1 MIDAVAEFY
10 KNEIDTLKWLL
21 KRNLDWVIPNRA
33 IDNAL
38 QRCLGVAQFV
48 QVCPNGLKYEEIELL
63 YEKTRLELESLRE
76 GI

>member
-1 MIDAVAEFY
+1 MKDAVAEFY

-21 KRNLDWVIPNRA
+21 KRNLDGVNPNKA

-38 QRCLGVAQFV
+38 QRCSGVAQFV
-48 QVCPNGLKYEEIELL
+48 QICPNALAYGEIELL
-63 YEKTRLELESLRE
+63 YEKTRLELESFRE

>member
-1 MIDAVAEFY
+1 MKDAVAEFY

-21 KRNLDWVIPNRA
+21 KRNLDGVNPNKA

-38 QRCLGVAQFV
+38 QRCLDVAQFV
-48 QVCPNGLKYEEIELL
+48 QICPNALAYGEIELL
-63 YEKTRLELESLRE
+63 YEKTRLELESFRE

>member
-1 MIDAVAEFY
+1 MKDAVAEFY

-21 KRNLDWVIPNRA
+21 KRNLDWVNPNRA

-48 QVCPNGLKYEEIELL
+48 QICPNALAYGEIELL
-63 YEKTRLELESLRE
+63 YEKTRLELESFRE